1 MIKSYTSFHNFSQF
15 LLKTATITMAEEIKM
30 EILVVFQGHSCY
42 TIAGNR
48 KVFFVCFFSSS
59 WIMAYLQLTCL

>member
-1 MIKSYTSFHNFSQF
+1 
-15 LLKTATITMAEEIKM
+15 MAEEIKM